1 MLLSLKIENYAL
13 IRSLMIEFKNGFSVL
28 TGETGAGKSII
39 LGALSLVLGNRAD
52 TQVLSDKDKKCIV
65 EAVFETDDNLKEI
78 FNDNDLDFQKQSI
91 FRREI
96 TPTGKSRAFIN
107 DTPVGLQVMKDFANY
122 LIDIH
127 SQSSTINLRNHAYQ
141 LSVID
146 SLSENPEVL
155 ASYKDLYKK
164 YKALNKSIA
173 DLQQRQAELL
183 KEKSYNEFLY
193 NELNDAALQENE
205 QEEQERLSELISNSE
220 KIKENITE
228 SLNILDN
235 ESDANIL
242 GLLNETSYRLGR
254 IASHNKTL
262 SELYKRLESANIELK
277 DIYSEL
283 NSFNNETEFDA
294 GKLQEI
300 TDRLNLI
307 YALQRKHNVKTISE
321 LLTIKDDLQQK
332 LLISD
337 NIDSDIEEKISL
349 KNEYIRQLD
358 SLADEI
364 HASRLQSAELLQSE
378 ILPLLASMAMNDA
391 VLKAEITKEDDFTSD
406 GKDKVRFLFNA
417 NKTKS
422 NQMQELS
429 HVISGGELSRLM
441 LAIKAVTAKKYSVPT
456 LIFDEIDTGISGD
469 IASKTADIMLMIAS
483 SKQVI
488 AITHLV
494 QMAAKADN
502 HYKVF
507 KQTSDNQ
514 TESNITL
521 LNREQRIDELAKMLS
536 GDMVTKQAVANAK
549 ALLSKNK

>member
-1 MLLSLKIENYAL
+1 M
-13 IRSLMIEFKNGFSVL
+13 
-28 TGETGAGKSII
+28 
-39 LGALSLVLGNRAD
+39 
-52 TQVLSDKDKKCIV
+52 
-65 EAVFETDDNLKEI
+65 
-78 FNDNDLDFQKQSI
+78 
-91 FRREI
+91 
-96 TPTGKSRAFIN
+96 
-107 DTPVGLQVMKDFANY
+107 
-122 LIDIH
+122 
-127 SQSSTINLRNHAYQ
+127 
-141 LSVID
+141 
-146 SLSENPEVL
+146 
-155 ASYKDLYKK
+155 
-164 YKALNKSIA
+164 
-173 DLQQRQAELL
+173 
-183 KEKSYNEFLY
+183 
-193 NELNDAALQENE
+193 
-205 QEEQERLSELISNSE
+205 
-220 KIKENITE
+220 
-228 SLNILDN
+228 
-235 ESDANIL
+235 
-242 GLLNETSYRLGR
+242 
-254 IASHNKTL
+254 
-262 SELYKRLESANIELK
+262 
-277 DIYSEL
+277 
-283 NSFNNETEFDA
+283 
-294 GKLQEI
+294 
-300 TDRLNLI
+300 
-307 YALQRKHNVKTISE
+307 
-321 LLTIKDDLQQK
+321 QQK

-337 NIDSDIEEKISL
+337 NIDNDIEEKISL

-364 HASRLQSAELLQSE
+364 HKSRLQSAELLQSE

-391 VLKAEITKEDDFTSD
+391 VLKAEITKEDDFTAD

-521 LNREQRIDELAKMLS
+521 LDHDQRIDELAKMLS